1 MEKIQKNLTL
11 AYKTRNEVKVLN
23 KAKLRLDKKLM
34 DILQVSEKEKNCIFL
49 YENNIISLK
58 KGIVEEEID
67 LKNKNKI
74 IKIIKNISIIWEK
87 SRADYT
93 IPFVSI
99 PLGVVNQL
107 GINKEDK
114 SIDIFPKKNEL
125 IIKKGEKMLSVK
137 LKNNKLKEI
146 NPSFLEKVSENEYM
160 KRNGSV
166 ITVKVGKGGIGKTFI
181 TTQLA
186 VGIAEYGL
194 KVLVITSDP
203 QNDVMGMCFP
213 KEKEPEYNGG
223 LKNWVT
229 KGEGDIVKLRPN
241 VDFIPLED
249 AKFGN
254 SFRANFPNFI
264 NLMRCKYDYILID
277 SMPMMAI
284 DELYHKESDK
294 VIIPL
299 FGDKFTIRGAVKV
312 MEEIGLEKILA
323 VVFNRF
329 DNTTEQKLNFEEV
342 QEYIKGS
349 GVLMPKPIKRLSYIQ
364 NMTASGKTIW
374 DNKKIVQDE
383 DGSERTI
390 YNNKQLDETRE
401 SFTEIIEEMVAET
414 YKEPEII
421 TL

>member
-11 AYKTRNEVKVLN
+11 AYKTRNGIKVLN

-34 DILQVSEKEKNCIFL
+34 DILQVNEEEKNCVFL

-58 KGIVEEEID
+58 KGIMEEEID
-67 LKNKNKI
+67 LRNKNNI

-125 IIKKGEKMLSVK
+125 IIKKGENMLSELEKEKK
-137 LKNNKLKEI
+137 LEI
-146 NPSFLEKVSENEYM
+146 NPSFLEKISENEYL

-203 QNDVMGMCFP
+203 QNDVMGMCYP
-213 KEKEPEYNGG
+213 KEKEPEYKGG
-223 LKNWVT
+223 LKHWVT

-254 SFRANFPNFI
+254 SFRSKFPNFI

-323 VVFNRF
+323 VIFNRF

-342 QEYIKGS
+342 QNYIEGS

-374 DNKKIVQDE
+374 DNKKIVKNE
-383 DGSERTI
+383 DGSEEVI

-401 SFTEIIEEMVAET
+401 SFTEIIEDMISKT
-414 YKEPEII
+414 YTEPDIMKI
-421 TL
+421 